1 MQRAGGRHRAANGA
15 RIPNL
20 GQQVAAFTTAEGHS
34 CSLRFQ
40 IAGVERPLVSVS
52 QLARTGHTVEF
63 SKDMAVVTHRA
74 SGRKLKLPRVGGVY
88 VIKMRVRDATPSP
101 EGPVFSR
108 PGKQ

>member
-1 MQRAGGRHRAANGA
+1 MPRAGGRFRAANGS

-20 GQQVAAFTTAEGHS
+20 GQQLVPFTTAEGYT

-52 QLARTGHTVEF
+52 QLAKSGHTVEF
-63 SKDMAVVTHRA
+63 LRDQAIIVHKA
-74 SGRKLKLPRVGGVY
+74 SGRKMSLPRVGGVY
-88 VIKMRVRDATPSP
+88 VLRMRVRDSTTT

-108 PGKQ
+108 PGK